1 MTGAIIS
8 SNDGYDQDP
17 TRRIE
22 MTNEPATSR
31 SGYTGEPL
39 EGEAALPPE
48 GTDDER
54 RPHFDLEDEEESE
67 PRRGRDIGFMVAGA
81 LIGVLFTFVFIALT
95 TNGDTAEVGEDPAVA
110 EREAELAEREQ
121 QIEELDARVADLEAQ
136 LAAAD
141 GNSDDLDEELAAQ
154 RDALDD
160 QVAAVDARMEE
171 LDDLQASLDERAEA
185 LDQREAAI
193 ADAEADAGSPDGD
206 GAGDGGD
213 GASDSDGGIDL
224 DELDELGEDAQ
235 GVIDRALE
243 EIRNLFGQN

>member
-8 SNDGYDQDP
+8 SSDGYDQER

-22 MTNEPATSR
+22 AANEPTTTR

-48 GTDDER
+48 
-54 RPHFDLEDEEESE
+54 RPADGRGRHFDLEEEHEPE
-67 PRRGRDIGFMVAGA
+67 PRRGRDIGLLVAGA
-81 LIGVLFTFVFIALT
+81 LVGVLFTFVFIALT
-95 TNGDTAEVGEDPAVA
+95 TGGDTAEVGDDPAVA

-121 QIEELDARVADLEAQ
+121 QIEELDARIADLESQ
-136 LAAAD
+136 LAAAGGD
-141 GNSDDLDEELAAQ
+141 SDDRDEELAAQ
-154 RDALDD
+154 REALDERL
-160 QVAAVDARMEE
+160 AAVDARAEE

-193 ADAEADAGSPDGD
+193 TDAETDAGSPDGD
-206 GAGDGGD
+206 GASDDG
-213 GASDSDGGIDL
+213 GGIDL
-224 DELDELGEDAQ
+224 DELGESAE